1 VLFSA
6 LLLCICGVASAQ
18 THMEEGIARS
28 DSIGEVVI
36 EGVHPTYML
45 SSPSPVQSLNGK
57 ELQRMSNLSVADA
70 VRYFSG
76 VQIKDFGG
84 VGGLKTVNVR
94 SMGTNHLG
102 VFYDGIQLGN
112 AQNGQIDLG
121 KFSLDNMEAIDLYN
135 AQKSDIFQ
143 SAKEYGSAGV
153 IYLRSLNP
161 VFTGAE
167 KTKIR
172 VKYRTAAFQAI
183 DKPLSYGLTN
193 PTVLWQQKLS
203 EKLSS
208 TVSAEWVHSNGRY
221 KYRYRRVNSDGSTAY
236 DTTAMRHNGDIDA
249 LRVEAGLNGVIRNG
263 DWNVKGY
270 FYSSE
275 RGLPGYIAGNL
286 FTHGQRLWDTDGFVQ
301 GSFRKDF
308 GKYHFRVNAKY
319 AADYTH
325 YQDHEPTA
333 TIKHDDIY
341 RQQEVY
347 LSAVNKY
354 DILPFW
360 SASLATDFQYNTLDA
375 NTPAFARPQRFT
387 ALTALASALDF
398 SWMKMQASLLS
409 SAVRDDAATEQATPV
424 IHKYTPALLVSFKP
438 FGKKDLHLRAFYKDI
453 FRMPTFNDLY
463 YAYIG
468 TSALRPEA
476 AQQWDAGFT
485 YERLFANRALRRVS
499 LQIDGYYNEVKDK
512 IVAVPTSN
520 PFRWQMMNLG
530 RVEIRGVDA
539 AANVLLALSQIYV
552 TARLNY
558 TFQKAQDFTPSKSPD
573 DRQFYGDQI
582 PYIPWHNGSA
592 VAGIVYRQWSFNYS
606 FIYVGERY
614 NQKANIAAN
623 YTQPWYTNDLSL
635 SKEWALR
642 SYRLSVTA
650 EVNNVLN
657 QYYDVVLNYPM
668 PGRNYKLTIMVN
680 Y

>member
-1 VLFSA
+1 MA
-6 LLLCICGVASAQ
+6 PAQ
-18 THMEEGIARS
+18 TGAEEVIARS
-28 DSIGEVVI
+28 DSLGEVVI
-36 EGVHPTYML
+36 EGVHPTYAL
-45 SSPSPVQSLNGK
+45 STPAPVQSLKGK

-84 VGGLKTVNVR
+84 VGGLKTVNIR

-143 SAKEYGSAGV
+143 SAKEYGSAGT
-153 IYLRSLNP
+153 IYLRSINP
-161 VFTGAE
+161 VFTDSE

-172 VKYRTAAFQAI
+172 VKYRTAAFQNI
-183 DKPLSYGLTN
+183 DKPLSCGLIN
-193 PTVLWQQKLS
+193 PSVLWQQKLS
-203 EKLSS
+203 EKLSN
-208 TVSAEWVHSNGRY
+208 TVSAEWIHSNGRY
-221 KYRYRRVNSDGSTAY
+221 KYRYKRVNSDGSTAY
-236 DTTAMRHNGDIDA
+236 DTTAMRYNGDIDA
-249 LRVEAGLNGVIRNG
+249 LRVEAGLNGAIRNG
-263 DWNVKGY
+263 DWNIKTY

-301 GSFRKDF
+301 GSFRKEF
-308 GKYHFRVNAKY
+308 GKYHLRVNAKY

-325 YQDHEPTA
+325 YQDHDPTA
-333 TIKHDDIY
+333 TIQHDDIY

-347 LSAVNKY
+347 LSAVNQY

-360 SASLATDFQYNTLDA
+360 RASLATDFQYNTLKA
-375 NTPAFARPQRFT
+375 NTPQFARPQRFT

-398 SWMKMQASLLS
+398 SWVKLQASLLS
-409 SAVRDDAATEQATPV
+409 TAVCDEVETAQATPV
-424 IHKYTPALLVSFKP
+424 RNKFTPAVLASFKP
-438 FGKKDLHLRAFYKDI
+438 FEKKDFHLRVFYKDI

-468 TSALRPEA
+468 TSALRPESVR
-476 AQQWDAGFT
+476 QWNAGFT
-485 YERLFANRALRRVS
+485 CEKLFPDCVFRRMTI
-499 LQIDGYYNEVKDK
+499 QTDAYYNEVKDK

-539 AANVLLALSQIYV
+539 AANVLLAVSQMYLTV
-552 TARLNY
+552 RLNY
-558 TFQKAQDFTPSKSPD
+558 TFQKAQDFTPHKNPD
-573 DRQFYGDQI
+573 DKQFYGDQI

-592 VAGIVYRQWSFNYS
+592 LAGIVYRQWAFNYS

-614 NQKANIAAN
+614 NQKANIPAN

-635 SKEWALR
+635 SKEWDI
-642 SYRLSVTA
+642 STCRLTVTA

-668 PGRNYKLTIMVN
+668 PGRNYRLTVSVQL
-680 Y
+680 